1 MTILEDIAAAGGAGG
16 LPWWLPLAAVAWAV
30 HMVVY
35 HGLALAME
43 WCDRTGRLRRF
54 KVRRPDGRSYRD
66 VLPRVLVNQCGILLP
81 CMLLCQWT
89 GAAFVGAP
97 HLGIVRFVVNLAL
110 LGIGHDVVQYVTHR
124 GLLHQPRFVWL
135 GHGIHHSTNG
145 SRGVSACYMAPAD
158 FFLEIVCPYLLP
170 LIAVGGGGSDVLF
183 QLLVPSLGAI
193 GGLYEHSG
201 YDFAVA
207 AVPART
213 SRAPFLAR
221 MVASLA
227 SSHAHGEHHRRGNVS
242 FSDGFGS
249 PGLCDTLFRTRWDL
263 RPQRLRAAPSPATR
277 STVADQET

>member
-1 MTILEDIAAAGGAGG
+1 MTILDELAAIGGGG
-16 LPWWLPLAAVAWAV
+16 LPWWLPLAALAWAV

-35 HGLALAME
+35 HAVGLALE

-54 KVRRPDGRSYRD
+54 KVRPPDRRSYRD

-81 CMLLCQWT
+81 AMLLCQWT

-97 HLGIVRFVVNLAL
+97 HLGIMRFVVNLAL
-110 LGIGHDVVQYVTHR
+110 LGVGHDIVQYVTHR

-135 GHGIHHSTNG
+135 GHGIHHSTIA
-145 SRGVSACYMAPAD
+145 SRGASACYMAPAD
-158 FFLEIVCPYLLP
+158 FFLEIVCPYLVP

-183 QLLVPSLGAI
+183 HLLVPSLGAI

-207 AVPART
+207 GDPSRPAR
-213 SRAPFLAR
+213 APLLMRVF
-221 MVASLA
+221 ASLA
-227 SSHAHGEHHRRGNVS
+227 GSHAHGEHHRRSDVS

-263 RPQRLRAAPSPATR
+263 RPQRARKAPLPAR
-277 STVADQET
+277 RPTVADQET